1 MHSWKFKKI
10 KYKGK
15 KVRIYAET
23 ETEAWNK
30 MIDLI
35 IADFESLKRKSA
47 DGKEPV
53 KFLTKDIKYDI
64 M

>member
-1 MHSWKFKKI
+1 MHCWKFKKI

-53 KFLTKDIKYDI
+53 KFLTK
-64 M
+64 

>member
-1 MHSWKFKKI
+1 MHCWKFKRI

-35 IADFESLKRKSA
+35 IADE
-47 DGKEPV
+47 KEPT

>member
-1 MHSWKFKKI
+1 MATALPI
-10 KYKGK
+10 KGSGAAAQTDGTLD
-15 KVRIYAET
+15 KVGEV
-23 ETEAWNK
+23 WNK

-47 DGKEPV
+47 DGKEPT

>member
-1 MHSWKFKKI
+1 MHCWKFKKI

-35 IADFESLKRKSA
+35 IADFESLKRKPQTE
-47 DGKEPV
+47 KNP
-53 KFLTKDIKYDI
+53 
-64 M
+64 